1 MAKKMLLSI
10 GLNILDGVSAPLKGM
25 REETNKYSKQIKE
38 VEKAQANDSAAMGM
52 IDTYKQ
58 LKVAK
63 KNNNLALKA
72 EVEQLEALK
81 QKNKELQKPSAALTA
96 KIEKQQAKVDKLN
109 DSQQGFMHNMSKIRK
124 SLTQTGVKIY
134 KLDDEYSRLNQ
145 SYKGHG
151 KEINKLKK
159 KYIGLQKA
167 MKIPRG
173 LNKALKMP
181 TVEGAKNGLIAG
193 AGIIGSMTGFGLII
207 SDTATKLDEMASAAN
222 DIKMPVSEL
231 QALRMQAKLA
241 GAESEDMDA
250 AVKEMMLRWGEMKT
264 FQTGAMN
271 DYFEDTGNEKAYN
284 DLMQAKNATEA
295 YQVLLREIAKETD
308 ESKQNFMADEF
319 FGGDSEKMLAV
330 LRSGTDGLA
339 KAKQVLRDSGGA
351 VSDES
356 VKNAGM
362 FTASLKKM
370 GAIVDSLKI
379 SALTPIMAELS
390 FMMEDLALNMKNMD
404 WREGAIAQLRDIVK
418 RTFQAFKALGSSF
431 LWISENMSTVVGAL
445 AGLKIMLIGLNAVA
459 LANPLGPVIIG
470 VGALIAGVG
479 YLIDKFGGL
488 TNIMDTVKSV
498 WDSFWND
505 GEDSKEVKVQAKETK
520 RIQHNQPN
528 SAQPVPYIPEVK
540 RQAKE
545 IKRVQHNQPNSILG
559 GDLTPVKIP
568 QYAPEVQQQAK
579 EAKRNQQNWP
589 SSVQDG
595 SSMSQPTNEYT
606 HINYNSYQNQA
617 SPQTSNAYGSS
628 YKPVTNQTMKSKSE
642 VSLTIKSQ
650 APVAIDKAKSDKGI
664 DLNLDV
670 GNMAT
675 SF

>member
-81 QKNKELQKPSAALTA
+81 QKSKELQKPSAALTA
-96 KIEKQQAKVDKLN
+96 KIEKQQAKVDQLN
-109 DSQQGFMHNMSKIRK
+109 DSQQGFMHNMSQIRK
-124 SLTQTGVKIY
+124 SLTQTGVKVY

-207 SDTATKLDEMASAAN
+207 SDTATKLDDMASAAE
-222 DIKMPVSEL
+222 DVKMPVSEL

-241 GAESEDMDA
+241 GADSEDMDA

-264 FQTGAMN
+264 FKTGAMN

-308 ESKQNFMADEF
+308 ESKQNFMSDEF

-404 WREGAIAQLRDIVK
+404 WREGAIAQLRDIVT
-418 RTFQAFKALGSSF
+418 RTFQAFKVLGSGF

-520 RIQHNQPN
+520 QIQN
-528 SAQPVPYIPEVK
+528 
-540 RQAKE
+540 
-545 IKRVQHNQPNSILG
+545 NQPNSILG
-559 GDLTPVKIP
+559 GDLTTVKLP
-568 QYAPEVQQQAK
+568 QYAPEIQQQAK
-579 EAKRNQQNWP
+579 EAKRKQQNWP

-617 SPQTSNAYGSS
+617 SPQASNAYGSS

-650 APVAIDKAKSDKGI
+650 APVAIDKAKSDKGT